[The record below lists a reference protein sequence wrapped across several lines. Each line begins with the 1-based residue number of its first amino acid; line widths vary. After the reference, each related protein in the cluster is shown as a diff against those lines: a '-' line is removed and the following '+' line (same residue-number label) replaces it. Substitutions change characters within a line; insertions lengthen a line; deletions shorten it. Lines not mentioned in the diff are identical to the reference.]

1 MFGICLGA
9 TQNKYIGFL
18 TKGTRKVLFLRE
30 RLGRLGCLRERSTC
44 SFFARLECLERLQR
58 YYETATLD

>member
-30 RLGRLGCLRERSTC
+30 RSTC